1 MFATVRLRGEN
12 LGGHVKGFKEFVMR
26 GSVIDLAV
34 AFVIGLA
41 IVRLIESIVAGIITP
56 MISALFGEPN
66 LDSVGT
72 FEINGSIFS
81 IGVVLTALVN
91 FVLIAAA
98 VYFLIVLPM
107 NKLRERKAKEEAAA
121 PSETDLLTEIRD
133 ALLGRPGAGS

>member
-1 MFATVRLRGEN
+1 M
-12 LGGHVKGFKEFVMR
+12 KGFKEFVTR
-26 GSVIDLAV
+26 GNVIDLAV

-41 IVRLIESIVAGIITP
+41 VVALINSIVAGIITP

-72 FEINGSIFS
+72 FEINDSVFS

-107 NKLRERKAKEEAAA
+107 NKLRERSAGSEEYAA
-121 PSETDLLTEIRD
+121 PTEVDLLAEIRD
-133 ALLGRPGAGS
+133 ALVTKNGGGSSPS

>member
-1 MFATVRLRGEN
+1 M
-12 LGGHVKGFKEFVMR
+12 KGFKECVMR
-26 GSVIDLAV
+26 GNVIDLAV

-41 IVRLIESIVAGIITP
+41 VVALINSIVAGIITP
-56 MISALFGEPN
+56 LISALFGEPN

-72 FEINGSIFS
+72 FEINGSMFS

-107 NKLRERKAKEEAAA
+107 NKLRERNAGPEEPAA
-121 PSETDLLTEIRD
+121 PTEVDLLAEIRD
-133 ALLGRPGAGS
+133 ALVTKNGGGSSPS